1 MLNGDHMTIINPTLH
16 KDTELVNVING
27 AIRMQIHAHG
37 NVTPNFIGSLTK
49 RIVAGIEGIVH
60 NSMVTHMTM
69 NIDTQRYVVIERKE
83 YETLKARDLRQQI
96 KYLSDRL
103 KLVDPTFTKDAQ

>member
-1 MLNGDHMTIINPTLH
+1 MFNGDHMTVINPTLH
-16 KDTELVNVING
+16 NNKELVNVING
-27 AIRMQIHAHG
+27 AIRMQIHSRG
-37 NVTPNFIGSLTK
+37 NVTPKLIGSLTK
-49 RIVAGIEGIVH
+49 RIVGGIEGIVH

-69 NIDTQRYVVIERKE
+69 NIDTQRYIVIERKE
-83 YETLKARDLRQQI
+83 YEALKARDLRQQI